1 LENCIVRFR
10 DLDTMEIGAEVF
22 GELRNVVLEINR
34 EGKMVRESIYNQVIT
49 LMPAPSS
56 PSSS

>member
-1 LENCIVRFR
+1 
-10 DLDTMEIGAEVF
+10 MEIGAEVF